1 MKISKSPRLA
11 KIAIGLTLAVPSFA
25 QTDTFSFIPPGG
37 RTLLENVFASG
48 APAAFITGLLSG
60 PAQQSEAWTKTLKE
74 SGGAIP
80 AIATLDDRQL
90 KTLAYYLQHN
100 MPIEVSRQPKDV
112 TAADWSKTLPLD
124 GRDLVLTHCQSCH
137 IITVVITQDRTREAW
152 LGTMN
157 KPSHVEIST
166 TAVQREE
173 IADYLVQN
181 AAIPIDLVPE
191 ELRAGGAT
199 Y

>member
-1 MKISKSPRLA
+1 MKMCKFPRLA
-11 KIAIGLTLAVPSFA
+11 TIAIGLTLALPSFA

-37 RTLLENVFASG
+37 RTLLENIFASG
-48 APAAFITGLLSG
+48 TSATFITGLLSG
-60 PAQQSEAWTKTLKE
+60 PAQQSESWTKTLKE
-74 SGGAIP
+74 SGTAVPG
-80 AIATLDDRQL
+80 IATLDERQL

-100 MPIEVSRQPKDV
+100 MPIEASQQPKDV
-112 TAADWSKTLPLD
+112 TAADWSKTLPPD

-166 TAVQREE
+166 TPQQREE